1 MWDIS
6 FPVSVHTH
14 MPEAFWTSSWPSMD
28 KQGLFQR
35 KSKTQLHTE
44 TLSLTHTPVLLAQ
57 DAEVCFLVVF
67 RDGVWEQNTHRS
79 HIPFRTQK
87 HLPQRIYCQDGWN
100 RSTEPLSRS
109 AHLALLCA
117 KFKPNH

>member
-35 KSKTQLHTE
+35 KSKIQLHTE
-44 TLSLTHTPVLLAQ
+44 TLSHTLLPTHTPVPLAR
-57 DAEVCFLVVF
+57 DAEVCFLLVF
-67 RDGVWEQNTHRS
+67 MDGVRE
-79 HIPFRTQK
+79 
-87 HLPQRIYCQDGWN
+87 
-100 RSTEPLSRS
+100 
-109 AHLALLCA
+109 
-117 KFKPNH
+117 